1 MINIEELL
9 TSAVEKNCSDI
20 HITVSRPPMIRKN
33 GIMVSLEGY
42 PVLTSEETS
51 LIVDQLL
58 EDNAEK
64 RSTLQK
70 EGDVDFSY
78 VINGIGRFRVNAY
91 KQRTSYGIAIR
102 VLNNEI
108 PTMASLNLPQS
119 LTELANK
126 PRGLVLVTG
135 PTGSGKSTTLAAM
148 INHINQTR
156 QGHILTI
163 EDPIEYLHKHGNCL
177 IHQREIGDDTPSF
190 SRALRSALRE
200 DPDVILLGEMRDLE
214 TIQAAITAAETGHLV
229 LSTLHTKGA
238 ATTVDRIIDIFPSGQ
253 QRQIRIQLANV
264 LEGVITQNLVKKA
277 DNTGRVLAMEILM
290 MNDAVRHMIREE
302 KVHQINSTMQLGIK
316 QGMQPMDYHLASL
329 VKRGSITLE
338 EAQNNALK
346 QEDLMRYLA
355 LQ

>member
-1 MINIEELL
+1 MISIESLL
-9 TSAVEKNCSDI
+9 KTAVEKAASDI
-20 HITVSRPPMIRKN
+20 HITVGRPPMIRKN
-33 GIMVSLEGY
+33 GIMGSLEEG
-42 PVLTSEETS
+42 PLLTPEGTK
-51 LIVDQLL
+51 LIVEALL
-58 EDNAEK
+58 PNEEK
-64 RSTLQK
+64 WQTLER

-78 VINGIGRFRVNAY
+78 VIPGTGRFRVNAY
-91 KQRTSYGIAIR
+91 KQRSSYGIAIR
-102 VLNNEI
+102 ILNNEI
-108 PTMASLNLPQS
+108 PTLASLGLPNA

-156 QGHILTI
+156 LGHILTI
-163 EDPIEYLHKHGNCL
+163 EDPIEYLHKHANCL
-177 IHQREIGDDTPSF
+177 IHQREIGDDTPNF
-190 SRALRSALRE
+190 GRALRSALRE

-253 QRQIRIQLANV
+253 QRQIRVQLANV

-277 DNTGRVLAMEILM
+277 DKSGRVLAMEILM

-302 KVHQINSTMQLGIK
+302 KVHQIPSTMQLGIK

-329 VKRGSITLE
+329 VKQGMITLE
-338 EAQNNALK
+338 EAQTNALR
-346 QEDLMRYLA
+346 QEDLMRYLS
-355 LQ
+355 L

>member
-1 MINIEELL
+1 MTNIDILL
-9 TSAVEKNCSDI
+9 KDAVERNCSDI
-20 HITVSRPPMIRKN
+20 HITVGRPPTIRKN
-33 GIMVSLEGY
+33 GMMVPLEGY
-42 PVLTSEETS
+42 PVLSPEDTR
-51 LIVDQLL
+51 LIATQIL
-58 EDNAEK
+58 DNAEK
-64 RSTLQK
+64 RSVLEK
-70 EGDVDFSY
+70 EGDVDSSY
-78 VINGIGRFRVNAY
+78 VICGTGRFRVNTY
-91 KQRTSYGIAIR
+91 KQRASYGLAIR
-102 VLNNEI
+102 VLNHEI
-108 PTMASLNLPQS
+108 PTIASLNLPQS
-119 LTELANK
+119 LVELANK

-177 IHQREIGDDTPSF
+177 IHQREIGEDTPSF

-238 ATTVDRIIDIFPSGQ
+238 ATTVDRIIDIFPSVQ

-277 DNTGRVLAMEILM
+277 DQTGRVLAMEILM
-290 MNDAVRHMIREE
+290 MNDAVRHMIRDE
-302 KVHQINSTMQLGIK
+302 KIHQINSTMQLGIQ

-329 VKRGSITLE
+329 VKKGSITLE
-338 EAQNNALK
+338 EAKNNALK
-346 QEDLMRYLA
+346 QEDLMRYLT